1 MFTEPFSLK
10 IQVSYNNHSY
20 LQLSML
26 NLVKW
31 FKKKERKKER
41 KTSGSTRIHGH
52 AQDFFFCPLERS
64 YFQAFSVKLCGW
76 YKLTSKVLEN
86 YFPLF
91 FISFFETQSLY
102 KEQMTNECSRVQIT
116 YSFTVYKQIYKYK
129 YVPAL
134 FHLLLFHFQ
143 KSTKPCRCNQKKWV
157 RNRAFRGC

>member
-31 FKKKERKKER
+31 FKKKKERKKNFWLNQNSWTCPR
-41 KTSGSTRIHGH
+41 L
-52 AQDFFFCPLERS
+52 FFCPLERS